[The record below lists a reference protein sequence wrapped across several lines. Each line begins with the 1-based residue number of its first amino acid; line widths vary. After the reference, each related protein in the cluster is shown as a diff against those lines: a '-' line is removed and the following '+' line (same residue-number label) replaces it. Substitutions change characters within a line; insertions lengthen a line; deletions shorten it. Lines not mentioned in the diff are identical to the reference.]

1 MNNNSSNLLIYFNN
15 KQMKSLK
22 IPILLSL
29 PLAFAQ
35 GAKAQ
40 ESPERL
46 DALVVESSPLN
57 TKLGETTQSVGI
69 LTGDELD
76 QARGKTIAETLSDV
90 PGVSQTQFGPSA
102 NRPIIRGQ
110 DKFRVKVV
118 QNGTDT
124 FDVSAQSE
132 DHSVPI
138 DPLLVDRIEILRG
151 SSALLH
157 GGSAIGGVVNVID
170 RSIPTDVEPGVSGS
184 FLSTYSSVDEGFSS
198 GIVGFAGSDKF
209 SFQINGSIRDYK
221 EYDTPTF
228 YSSDHDG
235 NTTGPFN
242 KVENSQGESE
252 SFGFG
257 GSYKLDSGFAGFSFS
272 SYENVYGIPGEHA
285 ELDTRIETE
294 SDRFEFRSEIEV
306 SDSEWLTGIDLSLGY
321 SDYKHSEIGKEEE
334 TDTEVETH
342 ATYLRE
348 GFDAKI
354 GFNHEIGKLSGIF
367 GIQGVFD
374 EFKIEGEE
382 SIFGGNSKDENNAS
396 ISDPQNDA
404 ISLEESSRIALFL
417 IEQYALSDQTT
428 LTGGVRWESFA
439 RDYEGTSD
447 RDDSLFS
454 ASSGISHDLS
464 EIWNISG
471 NLSYSERAPDTA
483 ELYSD
488 GAHHATESYDVG
500 TSTLDTESAV
510 GIEVILRKKIGNVT
524 GQLSAFHT
532 KYKNFIFLEEKDPE
546 SFRNGEGEVV
556 AETADHALAEKEYE
570 AVDAEFQGVEFE
582 IDWLAMENQGWD
594 LLLSAYGDAVRG
606 KNKTE
611 GGNLPRIPAA
621 RIGFG
626 FEVQQEK
633 LDFGMKL
640 LRSLKQDKI
649 AGHGDHAETI
659 TEAYSVL
666 SAFASYDISIGD
678 NVGTLFLR
686 GNNLTDELAYNH
698 TSLLKSSAPLA
709 GRSVEVGFGY
719 DF

>member
-1 MNNNSSNLLIYFNN
+1 MFLNFDSLKQF
-15 KQMKSLK
+15 KQMKFYTV
-22 IPILLSL
+22 PILLSI

-35 GAKAQ
+35 GQKNKQ
-40 ESPERL
+40 PVEQL

-57 TKLGETTQSVGI
+57 TKLNETTQSVGI
-69 LTGDELD
+69 LAGEELD
-76 QARGKTIAETLSDV
+76 KARSKTIAETLSDV

-118 QNGTDT
+118 QNGTDI

-132 DHSVPI
+132 DHAVPI

-170 RSIPTDVEPGVSGS
+170 RRIPTDVEPGVSGS
-184 FLSTYSSVDEGFSS
+184 FLSTYNSVDEGFSS

-209 SFQINGSIRDYK
+209 SFQINGFMRDYK

-235 NTTGPFN
+235 NTEGPFN
-242 KVENSQGESE
+242 KVSNSQGESE
-252 SFGFG
+252 SIGFG
-257 GSYKLDSGFAGFSFS
+257 GSYNLGSGYAGFSFS
-272 SYENVYGIPGEHA
+272 SYENEYGVPGEHA
-285 ELDTRIETE
+285 ELDTRIEME
-294 SDRFEFRSEIEV
+294 SDRFEFLSEIEI
-306 SDSEWLTGIDLSLGY
+306 SDSEWLTGIDLNLGY
-321 SDYKHSEIGKEEE
+321 SDYKHSEIGKEEP

-342 ATYLRE
+342 STYLRE

-354 GFNHEIGKLSGIF
+354 GFNHEIGNLKGVF
-367 GIQGVFD
+367 GIHGVFD
-374 EFKIEGEE
+374 EFKIEGEGILAG
-382 SIFGGNSKDENNAS
+382 SSN
-396 ISDPQNDA
+396 QNDA
-404 ISLEESSRIALFL
+404 ITSEESTRLALFL
-417 IEQYALSDQTT
+417 IEHYALSDQTQ
-428 LTGGVRWESFA
+428 LNGGIRVESFD
-439 RDYEGTSD
+439 RDYTGTAD
-447 RDDSLFS
+447 RDDELFS
-454 ASSGISHDLS
+454 ASGGISHDLS

-471 NLSYSERAPDTA
+471 NLNYSERAPDTA

-510 GIEVILRKKIGNVT
+510 GIEVILRKKIGNIT
-524 GQLSAFHT
+524 GQVSAYHT
-532 KYKNFIFLEEKDPE
+532 KYKNFVFTEHTEQVRDGEGNLPDLPNDEFSSGAEGLEEKKYE
-546 SFRNGEGEVV
+546 S
-556 AETADHALAEKEYE
+556 ADT
-570 AVDAEFQGVEFE
+570 EFQGVEFE
-582 IDWLAMENQGWD
+582 IDWLAMQNQGWD
-594 LLLSAYGDAVRG
+594 LLLSAYGDTVRG

-621 RIGFG
+621 RVGFG

-640 LRSLKQDKI
+640 IHALKQDKV
-649 AGHGDHAETI
+649 AAHGDE
-659 TEAYSVL
+659 TEAVTDSYSVL
-666 SAFASYDISIGD
+666 SAFASYDINIGD
-678 NVGTLFLR
+678 NVATLFLR

-698 TSLLKSSAPLA
+698 ASLLKSHAPLA

>member
-1 MNNNSSNLLIYFNN
+1 
-15 KQMKSLK
+15 MKSLK

-29 PLAFAQ
+29 SLALAQ
-35 GAKAQ
+35 GAKAKQ
-40 ESPERL
+40 SPENL
-46 DALVVESSPLN
+46 DALVVESSPLD
-57 TKLGETTQSVGI
+57 TKLNETTQSVGI
-69 LTGDELD
+69 LAGSELN

-118 QNGTDT
+118 QNGTEM

-132 DHSVPI
+132 DHAVPI

-209 SFQINGSIRDYK
+209 SFQINGFIRDYK
-221 EYDTPTF
+221 EYETPTF
-228 YSSDHDG
+228 QAKDHDG
-235 NTTGPFN
+235 NPTGGLLN
-242 KVENSQGESE
+242 KVANSQGESE
-252 SFGFG
+252 SIGFG
-257 GSYKLDSGFAGFSFS
+257 GSYNLDSGYAGFSFS
-272 SYENVYGIPGEHA
+272 NYENEYGVPGEHA
-285 ELDTRIETE
+285 ELDTRIEME
-294 SDRFEFRSEIEV
+294 SDRFEFRSEIEI
-306 SDSEWLTGIDLSLGY
+306 SDSEWLTGIDLNLGY
-321 SDYKHSEIGKEEE
+321 SDYKHSEIGKEEP

-342 ATYLRE
+342 STYLRE

-354 GFNHEIGKLSGIF
+354 GFNHEIGNFNGVLGV
-367 GIQGVFD
+367 QGVFD
-374 EFKIEGEE
+374 EFKIEGEGILAG
-382 SIFGGNSKDENNAS
+382 SSN
-396 ISDPQNDA
+396 QNDA
-404 ISLEESSRIALFL
+404 ITSEESTRLALFL
-417 IEQYALSDQTT
+417 IEQYALSDQTQ
-428 LTGGVRWESFA
+428 LNGGIRVESFD
-439 RDYEGTSD
+439 RDYTGTAD
-447 RDDSLFS
+447 RNDELFS
-454 ASSGISHDLS
+454 ASGGISHDLS

-510 GIEVILRKKIGNVT
+510 GIEVILRKKIGNIT
-524 GQLSAFHT
+524 GQVSAYHT
-532 KYKNFIFLEEKDPE
+532 KYKNFVFTEHTEQVRDGEGNLAPADGPDGIAGNGDDNTFADGREGLEEKGYE
-546 SFRNGEGEVV
+546 S
-556 AETADHALAEKEYE
+556 A
-570 AVDAEFQGVEFE
+570 DAEFQGVEFE
-582 IDWLAMENQGWD
+582 INWLAMQNQGWD
-594 LLLSAYGDAVRG
+594 LLLSAYGDTVRG

-640 LRSLKQDKI
+640 IHALKQDNV
-649 AGHGDHAETI
+649 AAHGDE
-659 TEAYSVL
+659 TEAVTDSYSVL
-666 SAFASYDISIGD
+666 SAFASYDLNIGD
-678 NVGTLFLR
+678 NVATLFLR

-698 TSLLKSSAPLA
+698 ASLLKSHAPLA